1 MSARRDARRI
11 ERSARST
18 ERYLIKSEVI
28 GSPTDPCESDSSDL
42 LALLTRRDIA
52 LRAGAEHTA
61 NAITDALIDAVWGP
75 SVA

>member
-11 ERSARST
+11 ERSARNT
-18 ERYLIKSEVI
+18 ERYLILAEVI
-28 GSPTDPCESDSSDL
+28 GSPTDPRESDSSDL
-42 LALLTRRDIA
+42 LALLTRRDLA

-61 NAITDALIDAVWGP
+61 AAITDALIDAVWGP